1 MKVIVVGA
9 ESVLTLDGTFD
20 ARGQVEAQELVPEA
34 FDVWIPP
41 LPVPE
46 QIGVVQEA
54 EQDLMQPVPGQICV
68 VRELGQIGVVSEV
81 QQVGV
86 VPEVEQVV
94 TLPVPGQ
101 IGVVL

>member
-9 ESVLTLDGTFD
+9 ESVLTLDGTLD

-41 LPVPE
+41 LLVPE
-46 QIGVVQEA
+46 QIGMVQEA
-54 EQDLMQPVPGQICV
+54 EQVLMQPVPGQICV
-68 VRELGQIGVVSEV
+68 VRELAQI
-81 QQVGV
+81 GV

-101 IGVVL
+101 IGVTL